1 MEAKRK
7 NLLFITNIPSP
18 YRIDF
23 YNELSKYHNVTVLFE
38 AKRVAGINFNWKED
52 EIQFNAIFLK
62 EGNIEERKVDW
73 SIFHHL
79 TDLKK
84 YDRII
89 LTSYSYAT
97 ETAALLYLKFKS
109 VPYFYEIDGAM
120 PNFHENPV
128 KRLIKQFFLSG
139 AKCYF
144 SSSKMTDEYIRYY
157 AGKKAVIH
165 RYPFTSLK
173 KADLLP
179 NVPSEAEKAAL
190 KKQLGITES
199 QVVLAVGQFIHRK
212 GFDILLKAAK
222 QVDQAVG
229 IYIVGGKPT
238 PEYLRMQAEMK
249 LSHVHFEGFKSKE
262 ELALYFKAV
271 DLFVLPTREDIWG
284 LVINEAMGYGLPVI
298 TTNRCVAGLELL
310 PESTI
315 IDADN
320 VEQLASKINQ
330 LLHDKTLLHELA
342 VRNLQKIQ
350 GYTTE
355 AMVKAHL
362 DIL

>member
-1 MEAKRK
+1 MEIQRK

-23 YNELSKYHNVTVLFE
+23 YNELSKYHDVTVLFE

-73 SIFHHL
+73 SIFRHL
-79 TDLKK
+79 TNLKK
-84 YDRII
+84 FDRII

-97 ETAALLYLKFKS
+97 ETIALLYLKLKGI
-109 VPYFYEIDGAM
+109 PYFYEIDGAM
-120 PNFHENPV
+120 TNFHENPV
-128 KRLIKQFFLSG
+128 KRLIKRFFLSG
-139 AKCYF
+139 AKCYI

-157 AGKKAVIH
+157 AGGKAVIR

-179 NVPSEAEKAAL
+179 NVPDEAEKASL
-190 KKQLGITES
+190 RKQLNITEE
-199 QVVLAVGQFIHRK
+199 QVILAVGQFIHRK
-212 GFDILLKAAK
+212 GFDILLKAAP
-222 QVDQAVG
+222 QIAPSVG
-229 IYIVGGKPT
+229 IYIIGGKPT
-238 PEYLRMQAEMK
+238 SEYLRMQAEMK
-249 LSHVHFEGFKSKE
+249 LNHVHFEGFKSKE
-262 ELALYFKAV
+262 ELALYFKAA

-315 IDADN
+315 IDVDN
-320 VEQLASKINQ
+320 VEQLTQKINQ
-330 LLHDKTLLHELA
+330 LLHDKTLLHKLA
-342 VRNLQKIQ
+342 IRNLQKVQ
-350 GYTTE
+350 GYTIE
-355 AMVKAHL
+355 EMAKAHL